1 MFERLNRL
9 APLSGIIFFV
19 LLLVGIFTS
28 GSSPGAGAS
37 GVRVIAFYTHHRSGQ
52 RLSDILFVFAS
63 AFIVLFAGVFR
74 DRLRRESEGAATT
87 ALVGAAIL
95 AVGLAILS
103 SFDYALASHATQ
115 FTASAAQALNTVSNE
130 AFLTAVMGGFVFG
143 ICCGIAVLRASVLPH
158 WLGYLALVFGIA
170 AATPASFAGLAG
182 MGLWTLAVA
191 IILLVR
197 GWNAVDASASSFAG
211 GVAADGS
218 TGQQQRVPTGIAH

>member
-1 MFERLNRL
+1 MSDRLNRL
-9 APLSGIIFFV
+9 APLSGIIFFI

-37 GVRVIAFYTHHRSGQ
+37 GAKVIAFYTHHRSGQ
-52 RLSDILFVFAS
+52 RLSDIVFVFAS

-115 FTASAAQALNTVSNE
+115 FTASTAQALNTVSNE
-130 AFLTAVMGGFVFG
+130 AFLTAIMGGFVFG
-143 ICCGIAVLRASVLPH
+143 VCSGIAVLRASVLPR
-158 WLGYLALVFGIA
+158 WTGWLALIFGIA

-182 MGLWTLAVA
+182 MALWTLVVA
-191 IILLVR
+191 ILLYAR
-197 GWNAVDASASSFAG
+197 AEHATEARSAPIP
-211 GVAADGS
+211 AA
-218 TGQQQRVPTGIAH
+218 AH